1 MRLQYIELID
11 FLIVITLVVGFWF
24 EVKRIIRY
32 NCLTEDGT
40 IMFLIKYFC
49 CTGFICTG
57 FLLEYAII
65 KRGVPVDE
73 YVFAYFAVNRGFGL
87 GFIVTAVFHS
97 LGLTLWKK

>member
-11 FLIVITLVVGFWF
+11 SLIIITLIVGFWF
-24 EVKRIIRY
+24 EVKRINRD
-32 NCLTEDGT
+32 NSLKEDGT

-49 CTGFICTG
+49 CTAFILTG

-65 KRGVPVDE
+65 KKGVSVDA
-73 YVFAYFAVNRGFGL
+73 YVFAYFVVNRGFGL
-87 GFIVTAVFHS
+87 GFIFTAVFHS